1 MTIVEGTKGADK
13 SKGWGL
19 RMACIRYRELGEVK
33 GKNRH
38 SKILYANFFTTVTR
52 WSSITSTNSCIISF
66 SSLFS
71 FSNSFSGYDLIKL
84 HWGHCLWVHYYY
96 YYSACW
102 DDWVQVDQRGKSPL
116 TFCWHMLVHLWTS
129 CLSGGNNA
137 SLWPCYLVHW
147 SCHIEQHCTGAV
159 EVAYLP
165 GSGW

>member
-19 RMACIRYRELGEVK
+19 RMACIRDRELAEVK

-116 TFCWHMLVHLWTS
+116 TFADTCWFICEHLVWVVAIMQVCVLAIS
-129 CLSGGNNA
+129 CTD
-137 SLWPCYLVHW
+137 LV
-147 SCHIEQHCTGAV
+147 T
-159 EVAYLP
+159 
-165 GSGW
+165 